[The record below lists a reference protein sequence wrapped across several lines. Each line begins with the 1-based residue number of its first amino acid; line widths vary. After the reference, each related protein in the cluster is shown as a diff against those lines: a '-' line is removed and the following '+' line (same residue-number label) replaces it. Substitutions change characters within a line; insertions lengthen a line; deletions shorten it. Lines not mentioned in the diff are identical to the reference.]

1 MQETGDTFLE
11 DFVKLTFIAKASVL
25 SCNFSPQLGCATK
38 AEILLEQAGRLF
50 EANC

>member
-11 DFVKLTFIAKASVL
+11 DFVKLTYIAKSSGL
-25 SCNFSPQLGCATK
+25 SCNFSQQSGCATK
-38 AEILLEQAGRLF
+38 AEILLEETGRLF